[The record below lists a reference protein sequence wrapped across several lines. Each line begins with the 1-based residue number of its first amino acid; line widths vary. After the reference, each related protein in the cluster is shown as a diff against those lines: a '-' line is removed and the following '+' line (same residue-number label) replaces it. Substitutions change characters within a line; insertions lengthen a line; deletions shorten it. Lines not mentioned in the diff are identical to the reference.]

1 MAREQLKSPSD
12 TLVRTRRRRWSAW
25 WLVCEVGWDVPAD
38 VQDSPDVDEVV
49 ACHAEDEVREPFET
63 PAPKIWD
70 LELEGESK
78 RASERMSA

>member
-1 MAREQLKSPSD
+1 MQGAPTTHSFVKAFA
-12 TLVRTRRRRWSAW
+12 RRWSAW

-49 ACHAEDEVREPFET
+49 AGHVEDEVREPFEP
-63 PAPKIWD
+63 PAPEFWD

-78 RASERMSA
+78 